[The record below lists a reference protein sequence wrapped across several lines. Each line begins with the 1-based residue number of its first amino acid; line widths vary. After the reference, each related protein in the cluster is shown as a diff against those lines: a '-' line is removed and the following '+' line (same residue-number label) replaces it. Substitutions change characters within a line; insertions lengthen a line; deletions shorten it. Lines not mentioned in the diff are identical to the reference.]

1 MIKNNSETSGESE
14 WYMDRDHETWAKK
27 YEPMDR
33 EIFKL
38 ADKLCLEH
46 KELQTMLDTI
56 DARKEDKANSPYW
69 TVIGNIG
76 EPDYKLHQTPD
87 QVSAW
92 QDAQEQENNVHERMS
107 QILSGLDLLGDERL
121 IIGKAYQNEISEKK
135 AD

>member
-1 MIKNNSETSGESE
+1 MIDNNSKTSNKSE

-27 YEPMDR
+27 YEPMDH

-46 KELQTMLDTI
+46 KELQAMLDTI
-56 DARKEDKANSPYW
+56 DAQKEDTANSPYW
-69 TVIGNIG
+69 TVIGNAG
-76 EPDYKLHQTPD
+76 DPDYKLHQTLD

-92 QDAQEQENNVHERMS
+92 QDAQEQEINVRKRMS

-121 IIGKAYQNEISEKK
+121 IIGEAYQNEISEIK
-135 AD
+135 AN